1 MPFKIYCLDLSGPRL
16 LPHAVPL
23 RRWWNADICVEA
35 RPPQAEYPEE
45 HFCHGALQEHGQESH
60 HRGPQHCPGHTAPE
74 QHHVRHSNWDQCRT
88 GPGNVL
94 NTPSQTVF
102 NLGLVHIFRFLIEL
116 S

>member
-45 HFCHGALQEHGQESH
+45 HLCHGALQEHGQESH

-74 QHHVRHSNWDQCRT
+74 QHHVRHTNWDQCRT
-88 GPGNVL
+88 GPGNV
-94 NTPSQTVF
+94 TF
-102 NLGLVHIFRFLIEL
+102 LGF
-116 S
+116 